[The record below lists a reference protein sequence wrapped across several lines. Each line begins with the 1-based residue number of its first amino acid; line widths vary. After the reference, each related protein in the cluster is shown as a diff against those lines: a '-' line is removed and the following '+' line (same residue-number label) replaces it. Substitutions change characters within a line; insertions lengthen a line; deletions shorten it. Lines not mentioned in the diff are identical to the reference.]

1 MRINRDQAQQ
11 AAGLIAAGTS
21 VREIAEGWEVS
32 TSALYSAMRRHGIQV
47 ERPVITAKEH
57 VALQQASN
65 TPPELYAHRAG
76 LTLNTLRKYA
86 WECGAALAMN
96 TYAERKAFW
105 EGKFDAFDPV
115 NARAFCMLNDLP
127 LTMVAHWYHKVFS
140 PSTLLLWG
148 FTQLMAV
155 RGEQFADIERHND
168 PEATQ
173 FALGIGKT
181 AVPISIRLAN
191 EVFSHSD
198 PLS

>member
-57 VALQQASN
+57 VALQQASG
-65 TPPELYAHRAG
+65 TPPEVYAARAG
-76 LTLNTLRKYA
+76 LTLNTLRRYA
-86 WECGAALAMN
+86 WQNGQTLAMN

-105 EGKFDAFDPV
+105 EAQLDQFNPI
-115 NARAFCMLNDLP
+115 NSRAFSVLNDLP
-127 LTMVAHWYHKVFS
+127 VQQVAHWYHKLHN
-140 PSTLLLWG
+140 PQQLLLWG
-148 FTQLMAV
+148 FTQLMVV
-155 RGEQFADIERHND
+155 RTDQFYDIERYKD
-168 PEATQ
+168 PEATL
-173 FALGIGKT
+173 FALGLGKA

>member
-1 MRINRDQAQQ
+1 MRMTADLAQQ
-11 AAGLIAAGTS
+11 AAALVAGGMS
-21 VREIAEGWEVS
+21 VVEVAQSWDVSAS
-32 TSALYSAMRRHGIQV
+32 TLYSAFRRFDIELQ
-47 ERPVITAKEH
+47 RPTTSAAEH
-57 VALQQASN
+57 LGLQRASN

-105 EGKFDAFDPV
+105 EEKLDTFDPA
-115 NARAFCMLNDLP
+115 NARAFCVLNDLP

-155 RGEQFADIERHND
+155 RGEQFADIERYND

-181 AVPISIRLAN
+181 VVPISIRLAN

>member
-105 EGKFDAFDPV
+105 EEKFDTFNPF
-115 NARAFCMLNDLP
+115 NARAFCVLNDLP
-127 LTMVAHWYHKVFS
+127 VTMVAHWYHKLNN
-140 PSTLLLWG
+140 PSQLLLWG
-148 FTQLMAV
+148 FANLMTV
-155 RGEQFADIERHND
+155 PGDQFADVTRYND
-168 PEATQ
+168 PAATL
-173 FALGIGKT
+173 FALGKGKT
-181 AVPISIRLAN
+181 VVPIGIRLAN
-191 EVFSHSD
+191 EVYMAAN
-198 PLS
+198 PL